1 MSAAGQTTFVV
12 DADVFLNY
20 LLKLN
25 TGQLVGMC
33 VLICLIK
40 INLNLFMKVSLNGG
54 CNSSSNRQPDA
65 RSETLI
71 RPEEVAILLVVFGIW
86 LYACGLFY
94 ARYTLVYCS
103 FIILICCR
111 WTKLSRLETWNLY
124 KAPTLPDSQVNVQ
137 NSLDVSDGR

>member
-12 DADVFLNY
+12 DADAFRNY

-94 ARYTLVYCS
+94 TRYSIVCCS
-103 FIILICCR
+103 FIIRICFR
-111 WTKLSRLETWNLY
+111 WKKFSRLDTCNLY
-124 KAPTLPDSQVNVQ
+124 KAPPVPESRLNVQ